1 MDKQKVLIFNP
12 KITAGGISKILS
24 DYMSHFT
31 SFVDVEMMTL
41 EIADD
46 IYIKNQNIKTHVI
59 GTSKNIFK
67 RIKREYRILKNN
79 QYDVIHINGD
89 YISRII
95 ECIVAKACGIR
106 KIIIHS
112 HNDGVGSNKWY
123 KVFLNHLLK
132 KIFDFFATD
141 YLACS
146 KSAAEWLFSRK
157 IVKNK
162 KYEII
167 PNGIDVEKFKFQ
179 ENIRKK
185 IREQYQLKNQLVI
198 GFVGRISYQKNP
210 LFLLDILKECKKI
223 RKDIQLMVIGTG
235 NLEEEMKEKIKDD
248 HLEENVI
255 MVGVV
260 SDVYH
265 YYNAMD
271 VFLLP
276 SKYEG
281 LGIVNIESQA
291 SGLPTIV
298 STNVPMEAK
307 VSNLIQYISLEKPA
321 SYWAE
326 QIMKSKRV
334 ERKNAY
340 QEVINHQYDIKSATQ
355 KLEKIYFHK

>member
-1 MDKQKVLIFNP
+1 MKIKVLIFNSQL
-12 KITAGGISKILS
+12 TSDGISKMIS
-24 DYMSHFT
+24 NYSG
-31 SFVDVEMMTL
+31 SFSNKVDAEFMTF
-41 EIADD
+41 IVKNS
-46 IYIKNQNIKTHVI
+46 IYIGDKKVTTHVI
-59 GTSKNIFK
+59 GSTKNIFK
-67 RIKREYRILKNN
+67 RVKREYEILKNN
-79 QYDVIHINGD
+79 KYDVIHVNGD

-95 ECIVAKACGIR
+95 ECMVAKACGVK

-112 HNDGVGSNKWY
+112 HNDGVGSNKRY

-132 KIFDFFATD
+132 KLFDYLATD

-157 IVKNK
+157 IVKSK

-179 ENIRKK
+179 EHIRKNIRN
-185 IREQYQLKNQLVI
+185 QYQIDNQFVI

-223 RKDIQLMVIGTG
+223 KEDTQLMIIGTG
-235 NLEEEMKEKIKDD
+235 DLEEKMKEKIKDY
-248 HLEENVI
+248 HLEKNVI

-260 SDVYH
+260 SDVYR

-271 VFLLP
+271 LFLLP
-276 SKYEG
+276 SRYEG

-298 STNVPMEAK
+298 STNVPKEAK
-307 VSNLIQYISLEKPA
+307 VSNLIQYIPLERPA

-326 QIMKSKRV
+326 QIMKAKKV
-334 ERKNAY
+334 ERKDAY
-340 QEVINHQYDIKSATQ
+340 QEVINHQYDINSATK
-355 KLEKIYFHK
+355 KLEKIYFHN

>member
-24 DYMSHFT
+24 DYMDHFT
-31 SFVDVEMMTL
+31 SCVNVEMMTL
-41 EIADD
+41 EITDD
-46 IYIKNQNIKTHVI
+46 LYIKNKNIMIHKI
-59 GTSKNIFK
+59 GTSKNVFK
-67 RIKREYRILKNN
+67 RMKREYQILRKN
-79 QYDVIHINGD
+79 QYDVVHINGD

-95 ECIVAKACGIR
+95 ECIVAKICGVK

-112 HNDGVGSNKWY
+112 HNDGVGSNRKY

-132 KIFDFFATD
+132 KFFDYFATD

-198 GFVGRISYQKNP
+198 GFVGRIAYQKNP
-210 LFLLDILKECKKI
+210 LFLLDILKECKKLK
-223 RKDIQLMVIGTG
+223 KDTQLMIIGTG
-235 NLEEEMKEKIKDD
+235 DLEDKMKEKIKRY
-248 HLEENVI
+248 HLEENVM

-260 SDVYH
+260 SDVYR
-265 YYNAMD
+265 YYHAMD

-276 SKYEG
+276 SRYEG
-281 LGIVNIESQA
+281 LGIVNIEAQS

-298 STNVPMEAK
+298 STNIPKEAK
-307 VSNLIQYISLEKPA
+307 VSSLIQYISLEKPA
-321 SYWAE
+321 SYWAK
-326 QIMKSKRV
+326 QIMKAKNKQ
-334 ERKNAY
+334 RKNAF
-340 QEVINHQYDIKSATQ
+340 QEVIHHQYDIHSATE
-355 KLEKIYFHK
+355 KLEKIYLSK